1 MAERVKEKNAML
13 MASVIGLAVL
23 ASILMAVDWY
33 IWEPRYRA
41 ESSIGP
47 APVDRNGNQR
57 IDLRT
62 AA

>member
-1 MAERVKEKNAML
+1 ML